1 MKRGLK
7 ILGLAVVSL
16 ILLLLVSLGLVLGT
30 QAGSRWALA
39 QVPGLSVEN
48 FQGHLG
54 GQWSADHLLWQQG
67 GNRVELQQPRFNWS
81 PLCLTH
87 FVLCIE
93 QLEVERVD
101 LRFEPSAPAE
111 SGPLSLPTLKL
122 PVAIELHQ
130 VRIGSLWLDGSEQL
144 KDLQLAAHWTVK
156 GLQIDTVH
164 LQHDDLSLDLSGLLQ
179 PSGDWPLTAEG
190 KLLLPA
196 PGGVPWALALE
207 VQGDLLKTLKLKANS
222 SGYLQGQLTGELEAL
237 AEHLPA
243 RVRITADAFKASAE
257 LPDTLQLNQL
267 ELTGSGNLKDGYQLQ
282 GKAVLPAEQGPVDLN
297 LQGRVDAQGAQ
308 IAALDLT
315 ADAGQRLK
323 LSAELDWQKGFSAD
337 AKVDWLDFPWHRL
350 YPLIEE
356 PAVKARTLV
365 GEVHYR
371 DGNYLGYLQADL
383 DGPAGKFSLLTPFSG
398 DLKQIA
404 LPQLE
409 LTAGQGKASGYLKLQ
424 FADGIAWDTALD
436 LSALNPAYWLAEL
449 PGTLA
454 GPLRSKGELKN
465 RQLVLDAN
473 IDLKGKLRG
482 QPAQLQAKASGKGEQ
497 WTLGALDIRL
507 GDNRIQGSGSLQQ
520 RLAGQLDLNLPRLGQ
535 LWPQLRGQ
543 MKGRVD
549 LAGTLKAPQGKVS
562 LHGQQLAFA
571 DNRLQDLSLEASLD
585 SGQRGQLDLKGDG
598 IQVGDTAL
606 GTLTLHGQG
615 DLKRQQAQ
623 LDLQGPLLKLA
634 LGLDG
639 GLDKGN
645 WRGRLVSGDVQTGGQ
660 DWKLQNPAKLEY
672 LADGRLNFGSHC
684 WLSGEASLCGEDQ
697 RLIPE
702 PRLRYH
708 LKQFPLE
715 SLGQWLPRDFAWQGR
730 LNADLQVDLPASGPK
745 GQIMIDA
752 SGGTLRMRERRKW
765 LDFPYETLKLTS
777 NLTPRRVDMVLDF
790 RGGKLGE
797 LMLQA
802 QINPLAKNKPLT
814 GDFRLSGLDLS
825 VARPF
830 VRKVDT
836 LAGRLD
842 GSGRLSG
849 GLMAPKVNGNLTL
862 SGGEVSGSEVPTT
875 VKDLRVQ
882 AQIAGE
888 NIQLNGSWTGGE
900 AGHGSLTGHVDW
912 TDALQLELAIKGSQL
927 PVSVEPYAA
936 LEVAP
941 DLTVSMHGDK
951 LAIAGKVHVPK
962 GAIVVRE
969 LPPST
974 VKVSDDTVIVGQQ
987 TAEGKAPL
995 AMSMDIEVLVG
1006 EDKLSFNGF
1015 GLSADLQGQVHIG
1028 DNLDT
1033 RGELRLNDGR
1043 YSAYGQRLTIRRAR
1057 LLFAGPI
1064 DQPYLDIEAIRQT
1077 DDVIAGIRLSGSA
1090 EQPTTEIFSEP
1101 AMSQEQALSYLVL
1114 GRPLSTTGEDSSV
1127 LAQAALGLGLM
1138 GSAGLTGD
1146 LAKNLGIEDFSLD
1159 THGSGSTTS
1168 VVASGKITEKLS
1180 LRYGVGVFE
1189 PANTIALRY
1198 LLSKRVYLEAA
1209 SGVASSLDI
1218 FYKRDF

>member
-7 ILGLAVVSL
+7 ILGLALVLL
-16 ILLLLVSLGLVLGT
+16 ILLLLVALGLLLGT

-48 FQGHLG
+48 FQGRLG

-67 GNRVELQQPRFNWS
+67 GDRVELQQPRFNWS

-87 FVLCIE
+87 LVLCVD
-93 QLEVERVD
+93 QLDVERID
-101 LRFEPSAPAE
+101 LRFEPSAPTE
-111 SGPLSLPTLKL
+111 SGPLSLPALKL
-122 PVAIELHQ
+122 PLAIELRQ

-144 KDLQLAAHWTVK
+144 KALQLAAHWTAK
-156 GLQIDTVH
+156 GLRIDTLH
-164 LQHDDLSLDLSGLLQ
+164 LQHDDLRLDLSGLLQ
-179 PSGDWPLTAEG
+179 PSGDWPLSAEG
-190 KLLLPA
+190 QLLLPA
-196 PGGVPWALALE
+196 PGGEPWALALE
-207 VQGDLLKTLKLKANS
+207 VRGDLLRTLKLKANS
-222 SGYLQGQLTGELEAL
+222 SGYLRGQLTGELEAL

-243 RVRITADAFKASAE
+243 RVRITADGFKASAE

-297 LQGRVDAQGAQ
+297 LQARVDAQGAR
-308 IAALDLT
+308 IAALELT
-315 ADAGQRLK
+315 ADARQRLK
-323 LSAELDWQKGFSAD
+323 LSGELDWREGFSAD
-337 AKVDWLDFPWHRL
+337 AKVDWLDFPWRRL
-350 YPLIEE
+350 YPLLDE

-371 DGNYLGYLQADL
+371 DGNYLGYVQADL
-383 DGPAGKFSLLTPFSG
+383 DGPAGKFSVLTPFSG

-409 LTAGQGKASGYLKLQ
+409 LTAGQGKASGHLNLQ

-436 LSALNPAYWLAEL
+436 LSAFNPAYWLAEL

-454 GPLRSKGELKN
+454 GQLRSQGELKN
-465 RQLVLDAN
+465 QQLSLQAAL
-473 IDLKGKLRG
+473 DLKGKLRG
-482 QPAQLQAKASGKGEQ
+482 QPALLQAKASGKAEQ

-507 GDNRIQGSGSLQQ
+507 GDNRIQGHGSLQQ
-520 RLAGQLDLNLPRLGQ
+520 RLAGQLDLNLTRLGQ
-535 LWPQLRGQ
+535 LWPRLRGQ
-543 MKGRVD
+543 VKGRVD
-549 LAGTLKAPQGKVS
+549 LAGSLKAPQGKVS
-562 LHGQQLAFA
+562 LHGQQLLFA
-571 DNRLQDLSLEASLD
+571 DNRLQDLSLEANLD
-585 SGQRGQLDLKGDG
+585 SAQRGQLDLKGEG

-634 LGLDG
+634 LGLEG

-645 WRGRLVSGDVQTGGQ
+645 WRGRLVSGDVQSGGQ

-672 LADGRLNFGSHC
+672 LTDGRLNFGGHC
-684 WLSGEASLCGEDQ
+684 WLSGPASLCGEDQ
-697 RLIPE
+697 RLMPE

-715 SLGQWLPRDFAWQGR
+715 SLAQWLPRDFAWQGR
-730 LNADLQVDLPASGPK
+730 LNAELQLDLPASGPK

-777 NLTPRRVDMVLDF
+777 NLSPRRVDTVLDF

-802 QINPLAKNKPLT
+802 QINPLAKNKPLS
-814 GDFRLSGLDLS
+814 GDFRLSGLDLG

-830 VRKVDT
+830 VKKVDT

-849 GLMAPKVNGNLTL
+849 SLLAPQVNGSLTL
-862 SGGEVSGSEVPTT
+862 SGGEISGAQVPTA
-875 VKDLRVQ
+875 VKDLRVR
-882 AQIAGE
+882 ARIAGE
-888 NIQLNGSWTGGE
+888 HVELDGSWTGGD
-900 AGHGSLTGHVDW
+900 AGHGSLAGHIDW

-927 PVSVEPYAA
+927 PINVEPYAT

-941 DLTVSMHGDK
+941 DLTLSMQADK
-951 LAIAGKVHVPK
+951 LAIVGKVHVPK
-962 GAIVVRE
+962 GAIIVRE

-974 VKVSDDTVIVGQQ
+974 VKVSEDTVIVGQQ
-987 TAEGKAPL
+987 TDAGKPL
-995 AMSMDIEVLVG
+995 AMSMDIDVLVG

-1015 GLSADLQGQVHIG
+1015 GLTADLQGQVHIG

-1077 DDVIAGIRLSGSA
+1077 GDVIAGIRLSGNA
-1090 EQPTTEIFSEP
+1090 EQPTTQVFSEP

-1114 GRPLSTTGEDSSV
+1114 GRPLSTNGEDSNM

-1138 GSAGLTGD
+1138 GSSGVTGD
-1146 LAKNLGIEDFSLD
+1146 LAKNLGIEDFALD
-1159 THGSGSTTS
+1159 TQGSGTSTA
-1168 VVASGKITEKLS
+1168 VVASGKISEKLS